1 MSDIESFLHAR
12 DSLLNAK
19 SYEDAVKNFQWP
31 VISKF
36 NWALDYFDRI
46 AEGNDR
52 PALIFAHENGDE
64 KVVSFQEMKSRSNKV
79 ANFLRDLGLQ
89 KGDRVFMIMDS
100 SVEIHETILGV
111 MKAGGSIIPGAALLS
126 PDDIAYRIDR
136 GNVKFFI
143 AHSKYA
149 KKALKNNPEILKK
162 LKAVIYVGEELEE
175 DLLTDTVYSYSELEK
190 YHDDYKAPFITYSND
205 ELFLFFT
212 SGTTSQPKL
221 VMHNHIYP
229 VGHLTTMYWI
239 NLQKGDIHLNISAP
253 GWAKYAWSSF
263 FAPWNAEATIL
274 SLYYSQ
280 FDAKFVLK
288 MVEKYKATTLCAPF
302 SVLKLLTL
310 ENLNDYNFSLR
321 EIVSAGE
328 PLAPAVVKTIEDAVK
343 VEIREGY
350 GQTETTLLIANFKGE
365 KRILGSLGKP
375 APGYEIKL
383 LNDTLEEVKQ
393 GEDGE
398 ICVKTYPFRPLGLLA
413 KYDDE
418 EKNKEM
424 FKGCWYKT
432 SDSAYQDKE
441 GYFYFVGRTDDVFK
455 SLDYRIS
462 PFEVESEIAVH
473 SAVLEI
479 AVVPTIDH
487 RDRIVPK
494 AFIVLKPDYQPTKE
508 TALDIFRFIRN
519 KMAPYKRPRSIEFM
533 KEFPKTVSAKVMR
546 KDLKAYDKELKEK
559 KKRGEFEFFE
569 IDFKEELNLG
579 VRK

>member
-1 MSDIESFLHAR
+1 MSEVDSFLKAR
-12 DSLLNAK
+12 EVLLNAK
-19 SYEDAVKNFQWP
+19 SYQEAVENFKWP

-36 NWALDYFDRI
+36 NWALDYFDKI
-46 AEGNDR
+46 AEGNDK
-52 PALIFAHENGDE
+52 PALIFAHENGEE
-64 KVVSFQEMKSRSNKV
+64 KTLSFKEMKARSNQV

-89 KGDRVFMIMDS
+89 KGDRVFMMMDA
-100 SVEIHETILGV
+100 SVEIHETILGI

-126 PDDIAYRIDR
+126 ADDIEYRIDR

-149 KKALKNNPEILKK
+149 KKALKSKPEILKK
-162 LKAVIYVGEELEE
+162 LKALIYVGEEL
-175 DLLTDTVYSYSELEK
+175 DDDMLADNIHSYKDVEK
-190 YHDDYKAPFITYSND
+190 YNGDYKAPFITYSND

-212 SGTTSQPKL
+212 SGTTSKPKL

-263 FAPWNAEATIL
+263 FAPWNAEASIL

-280 FDAKFVLK
+280 FDTKFVLK
-288 MVEKYKATTLCAPF
+288 MIEKYKATTLCAPF

-328 PLAPAVVKTIEDAVK
+328 PLAPAVVKKIEDAVN

-365 KRILGSLGKP
+365 KRVLGSLGKP
-375 APGYEIKL
+375 APGYEIQL
-383 LNDTLEEVKQ
+383 LDDTLEKVKQ

-398 ICVKTYPFRPLGLLA
+398 ICVKTYPIRPLGLMN

-479 AVVPTIDH
+479 AVVPTVDN

-519 KMAPYKRPRSIEFM
+519 KMAPYKRPRTLEFLN
-533 KEFPKTVSAKVMR
+533 EFPKTVSAKVMR

-559 KKRGEFEFFE
+559 QKRGEFEFFE
-569 IDFKEELNLG
+569 SDFKEELNLG